1 MFLKPTNLD
10 AEQHRD
16 LRFSPNQPY
25 DFARELVMIPVVAG
39 EITRVAREM
48 PIVFPKGEGVPQA
61 LTGVNP
67 GENLHVK
74 DSGHWLGRYIPAH
87 IRRYPFVL
95 AEVDVSDAQRAEKGR
110 QFAVQFDALA
120 RHFERPDG
128 HALLDAQGKPT
139 EVLKKVQQILMGLQ
153 QDQERTR
160 ALVEQLDQAGLLVER
175 NIQVNPAGNAAN
187 DSEDKSHALSGLRLV
202 DEKALAKL
210 DADALAKLRDSGAL
224 ALAYAHLLSLTNLQD
239 GLIAKA
245 QAGTGTE
252 PPANLDELFGGSDDD
267 FSFDFDS

>member
-16 LRFSPNQPY
+16 LRFTPNQPY
-25 DFARELVMIPVVAG
+25 DFARELVMIPVLAG

-48 PIVFPKGEGVPQA
+48 PVVFPKSEGVPQA
-61 LTGVNP
+61 LTGVRP

-74 DSGHWLGRYIPAH
+74 DTGHWLGRYIPAH

-95 AEVDVSDAQRAEKGR
+95 AEVEISDAQRAEKGR
-110 QFAVQFDALA
+110 QYAVQFDAAA

-139 EVLKKVQQILMGLQ
+139 EVLKNVQQILMGLQ
-153 QDQERTR
+153 KDQERTR
-160 ALVEQLDQAGLLVER
+160 ALVAQLDAAGLLVER
-175 NIQVNPAGNAAN
+175 EIQVNPTANAAN
-187 DSEDKSHALSGLRLV
+187 DTEDTSHALSGLRLV
-202 DEKALAKL
+202 DEKALARL
-210 DADALAKLRDSGAL
+210 DAETLATLRDSGAL
-224 ALAYAHLLSLTNLQD
+224 ALVYAHLISLTNLQD

-245 QAGTGTE
+245 QAGTGAT
-252 PPANLDELFGGSDDD
+252 PAHLDELFGSDDD

>member
-16 LRFSPNQPY
+16 LRFTPNQPY
-25 DFARELVMIPVVAG
+25 DFARELVMIPVLAG

-110 QFAVQFDALA
+110 QYAVQFDAAA

-153 QDQERTR
+153 KDQERTR
-160 ALVEQLDQAGLLVER
+160 ALVAQLDQAGLLVER
-175 NIQVNPAGNAAN
+175 SITVTQG
-187 DSEDKSHALSGLRLV
+187 EEKHELGGFRLL
-202 DEKALAKL
+202 DDKALAKL
-210 DADALAKLRDSGAL
+210 DADTLAKLRDSGAL

-245 QAGTGTE
+245 SSAGQA
-252 PPANLDELFGGSDDD
+252 PANLDEVFGGDDD